1 MVKGAAPALVVV
13 VVAGVVVVGEV
24 TEDVGGV
31 AMVAGGPIDDV
42 GSGGGGEKMT
52 PGSGRVVA
60 VVVVIGGTTAEVVAV
75 DRPAPAAVVLVAE
88 GFDDVVVD
96 ELASVVVGRVVVG
109 RANTVVTVTPGRAKV
124 DSPLGPERLASR
136 AVAATTRPRA
146 TTATTENTTML
157 LRVVAVCPRHHERS
171 RSGAPARPKPVFFPM
186 DRRNASRPVAAPPG
200 GRAAL
205 GPARV
210 ENGGV
215 SRRHGK
221 SSEVTKAVLAFMA
234 AGLVV
239 VVLISVAAA
248 FLAVRAARGEAVR
261 EAKDLSE
268 VDGEAV
274 VGPALEAGLFTE
286 DAGAVS
292 RLDAIVRSRV
302 LGDRIVRV
310 KVWSSA
316 GQILYSDE
324 ARLVGAHYPLG
335 EDERRTLAAGGTNA
349 EVSDLVKPE
358 NRFERPWGKLL
369 EVYRRLDAP
378 GGQPVLFETYL
389 PYDQVDSLVRDLT
402 VSLAPALIGG
412 LVLLYLIQIPLAW
425 RMARRLDEGQRQRL
439 RLARRAADASET
451 ERRRIAADLHDG
463 VVQGLVGSSYTLT
476 AAAERA
482 RAAGQAGLADTV
494 SQAGADLRQWVK
506 DLRTLLVNIAPPRLH
521 QEGLAAALSDLAST
535 ASARGVAATAHVD
548 PGLHLDPDM
557 ETLVFR
563 AAQEAVRNATGHGH
577 PSVLR
582 LRVRRVAGDRVRLE
596 VEDDGAGFEP
606 SRREEAGAQG
616 HVGLSLLGALAEDAG
631 GRLDVDSAPGRG
643 TRVTMEVPA

>member
-1 MVKGAAPALVVV
+1 
-13 VVAGVVVVGEV
+13 
-24 TEDVGGV
+24 
-31 AMVAGGPIDDV
+31 
-42 GSGGGGEKMT
+42 
-52 PGSGRVVA
+52 
-60 VVVVIGGTTAEVVAV
+60 
-75 DRPAPAAVVLVAE
+75 
-88 GFDDVVVD
+88 
-96 ELASVVVGRVVVG
+96 
-109 RANTVVTVTPGRAKV
+109 
-124 DSPLGPERLASR
+124 
-136 AVAATTRPRA
+136 
-146 TTATTENTTML
+146 
-157 LRVVAVCPRHHERS
+157 
-171 RSGAPARPKPVFFPM
+171 
-186 DRRNASRPVAAPPG
+186 
-200 GRAAL
+200 
-205 GPARV
+205 
-210 ENGGV
+210 
-215 SRRHGK
+215 
-221 SSEVTKAVLAFMA
+221 VTKAVLAFMA

-239 VVLISVAAA
+239 VVLISLAAG

-274 VGPALEAGLFTE
+274 VGPALEAGLFTG
-286 DAGAVS
+286 DAGARS

-310 KVWSSA
+310 KVWSTT

-324 ARLVGAHYPLG
+324 PQLVGARYVLG
-335 EDERRTLAAGGTNA
+335 AEERRTLEVGGTDA

-369 EVYRRLDAP
+369 EVYRRLDGP

-389 PYDQVDSLVRDLT
+389 PYDQVDALVRDLT
-402 VSLAPALIGG
+402 ASLAPALIGG
-412 LVLLYLIQIPLAW
+412 LLLLYVIQIPLAW

-439 RLARRAADASET
+439 GLVRRAADASET

-482 RAAGQAGLADTV
+482 RAGGDEDLAETV
-494 SQAGADLRQWVK
+494 SQAGVDLRRWVR

-535 ASARGVAATAHVD
+535 VSARGVTATVD
-548 PGLHLDPDM
+548 VEPSLHLDPDV

-563 AAQEAVRNATGHGH
+563 AAQEAVRNATGHGR
-577 PSVLR
+577 PAALR
-582 LRVRRVAGDRVRLE
+582 LRVRRVDGDRIRLE

-606 SRREEAGAQG
+606 SRLDRAGQEG

-631 GRLDVDSAPGRG
+631 GRLDVDSSPGRG
-643 TRVTMEVPA
+643 TRVTMEVPT